1 MQGCLRYVIK
11 MLGDRLLNYI
21 LFDFYKDFLDLC
33 LVVYLADVTDKPFLF
48 GFLEFLLSRL
58 FSCFLDKHYFKLGFL
73 DLFYF
78 GLGGFLTSSAE

>member
-33 LVVYLADVTDKPFLF
+33 LVVYLTDVTDRPFLF
-48 GFLEFLLSRL
+48 GFLEFLGPDRPD
-58 FSCFLDKHYFKLGFL
+58 FLQQADRAGREEMPSVRHR
-73 DLFYF
+73 
-78 GLGGFLTSSAE
+78 EC